1 MSSALQ
7 QLERMRADLGR
18 LIEQAAQEAAA
29 SEADGPFRA
38 GRQSM
43 RDDVLALLSARALEL
58 GQARQGR
65 EAGALLGVISAVEGM
80 E

>member
-1 MSSALQ
+1 MSSTLQ
-7 QLERMRADLGR
+7 QLERMRGDLSR

-43 RDDVLALLSARALEL
+43 RSGVLALLSARAVEL
-58 GQARQGR
+58 RAGNRH
-65 EAGALLGVISAVEGM
+65 EAANAITMVALAVEEM
-80 E
+80 R